1 MKSRNRV
8 LVVDDESLICWSL
21 SKMLERAGYEVD
33 TANSGSEAREKFE
46 SFNPDMAILDI
57 CLPDVDGLDLLR
69 EFKALDEDLL
79 VLMITAEALS
89 ESVFRAFKLGA
100 EDYIGKPFN
109 LDAVEEV
116 VQRAFEKRKLVKRA
130 NTFHKQLRKKFD
142 YDQLV
147 GTSPEM
153 IELFK
158 MIGVCS
164 ASDCKT
170 VLILGESGTGKEL
183 VARAIHKQSAR
194 SDSPFI
200 DVNCASIP
208 ENLFE
213 NEFFGHERGAYT
225 DAGNREQGVFEQ
237 AEGGTLFLDEI
248 GDMPLATQAKILKV
262 IETKKLRRLGGKDD
276 VEVDVRIVAATNQNL
291 LKMVEDGTFRG
302 DLYYRLNMMSLNLVP
317 LRDRKQCIP
326 SIVNYF
332 IERLNDEYG
341 RTIKGISE
349 GALETVM
356 AYDWP
361 GNVRELRNAIERA
374 MMLEQGAELSPA
386 CFCLESRGKC
396 AEQVAGPTAAA
407 TEPAEPA
414 RTEDGHVAVVLPPEG
429 ISIEEIE
436 KQYIQQALGRYNGN
450 QTKAAKCL
458 GISFDTLR
466 YRRKKFGL
474 EDWPPK
480 KDSANEKK
488 SGIDELE
495 PISSRRARSHEPRET
510 QAKNGY
516 A

>member
-1 MKSRNRV
+1 
-8 LVVDDESLICWSL
+8 
-21 SKMLERAGYEVD
+21 MLEKAGYEVA
-33 TANSGSEAREKFE
+33 TAGSGRDAREVFAN
-46 SFNPDMAILDI
+46 FQPDMAILDI
-57 CLPDVDGLDLLR
+57 CLPDADGLELLQ
-69 EFKALDEDLL
+69 EFKALNEDLL

-116 VQRAFEKRKLVKRA
+116 IERAFEKRKLAKRA
-130 NTFHKQLRKKFD
+130 NIFHKQLRKKFD
-142 YDQLV
+142 HDQLV
-147 GTSPEM
+147 GTSPKM
-153 IELFK
+153 IELFR
-158 MIGVCS
+158 MIGVCA

-170 VLILGESGTGKEL
+170 VLVLGESGTGKEL

-194 SDSPFI
+194 SDAPFI

-262 IETKKLRRLGGKDD
+262 IETKKLRRLGGKND

-291 LKMVEDGTFRG
+291 PNMVEEGKFRG
-302 DLYYRLNMMSLNLVP
+302 DLYYRLNMMCLDLLP
-317 LRDRKQCIP
+317 LRERKQCIP

-341 RTIKGISE
+341 RSVSGITDD
-349 GALETVM
+349 ALDIIM

-374 MMLEQGAELSPA
+374 MMLEQSPVLSSN
-386 CFCLESRGKC
+386 CFVLESRSQGRQTSEK
-396 AEQVAGPTAAA
+396 QVDIESEETSFPG
-407 TEPAEPA
+407 
-414 RTEDGHVAVVLPPEG
+414 VVLPPEG

-480 KDSANEKK
+480 KDPATVAK
-488 SGIDELE
+488 STLDGLE
-495 PISSRRARSHEPRET
+495 PISARRARAHEPRENRSKNRF
-510 QAKNGY
+510 AK
-516 A
+516 

>member
-1 MKSRNRV
+1 MKSRFKV

-21 SKMLERAGYEVD
+21 SKMLERVGYEVA

-46 SFNPDMAILDI
+46 SFKPDMAILDI
-57 CLPDVDGLDLLR
+57 CLPDADGLELLR

-116 VQRAFEKRKLVKRA
+116 VERAFEKRKLVKRA
-130 NTFHKQLRKKFD
+130 NTFHRQLRKKFD

-147 GTSPEM
+147 GTSPKM

-158 MIGVCS
+158 MIGVCA

-194 SDSPFI
+194 SDAPFI

-262 IETKKLRRLGGKDD
+262 IETKKLRRLGGKND

-291 LKMVEDGTFRG
+291 PKMVEDGTFRG
-302 DLYYRLNMMSLNLVP
+302 DLFYRLNMMCLDLLP
-317 LRDRKQCIP
+317 LRLRKQCIP

-332 IERLNDEYG
+332 IERLNEEYG
-341 RTIKGISE
+341 RSIKGISDE
-349 GALETVM
+349 ALEVVL

-374 MMLEQGAELSPA
+374 MMLEQGAELSA
-386 CFCLESRGKC
+386 SCFCLESRGNC
-396 AEQVAGPTAAA
+396 QVETGEERPSS
-407 TEPAEPA
+407 EPAEAAPS
-414 RTEDGHVAVVLPPEG
+414 GVVLPPEG

-480 KDSANEKK
+480 KDSSAEAK
-488 SGIDELE
+488 SGIDDLE
-495 PISSRRARSHEPRET
+495 PISSRRARAHEPLEN
-510 QAKNGY
+510 QSKNGY
-516 A
+516 AR

>member
-1 MKSRNRV
+1 MGSRNKV

-21 SKMLERAGYEVD
+21 SKMLERAGYEVE
-33 TANSGSEAREKFE
+33 TANSGCEARKIFA
-46 SFNPDMAILDI
+46 SFKPDMAILDI
-57 CLPDVDGLDLLR
+57 CLPDDDGLELLR
-69 EFKALDEDLL
+69 EFKEDDEDLL

-130 NTFHKQLRKKFD
+130 NTFHRQLRKKFD

-147 GTSPEM
+147 GTSPKM

-194 SDSPFI
+194 NDAPFI

-262 IETKKLRRLGGKDD
+262 IETKKLRRLGGKND
-276 VEVDVRIVAATNQNL
+276 VEVDVRIVAATNQDL
-291 LKMVEDGTFRG
+291 LKMVEEGTFRG
-302 DLYYRLNMMSLNLVP
+302 DLYYRLNMMCLNLPP
-317 LRDRKQCIP
+317 LRERKQCVP

-332 IERLNDEYG
+332 IERLNEEYG
-341 RTIKGISE
+341 RSIKGIAE
-349 GALETVM
+349 DALDIILD
-356 AYDWP
+356 YDWP

-374 MMLEQGAELSPA
+374 MMLEQGNVLSRS

-396 AEQVAGPTAAA
+396 EEKKQEAVSDVNDAVDDVE
-407 TEPAEPA
+407 TE
-414 RTEDGHVAVVLPPEG
+414 TDGAAVVLPPGG

-480 KDSANEKK
+480 KDSAEEKK
-488 SGIDELE
+488 SGIDGLE
-495 PISSRRARSHEPRET
+495 PISSRRARSHEPREK

>member
-1 MKSRNRV
+1 MKSRNKV

-21 SKMLERAGYEVD
+21 SKMLERAGYEVA
-33 TANSGSEAREKFE
+33 TANSGSEARQIFA
-46 SFNPDMAILDI
+46 SFKPDMAILDI

-69 EFKALDEDLL
+69 EFKQEDEDLL

-130 NTFHKQLRKKFD
+130 NTFHRQLRKKFD

-147 GTSPEM
+147 GTSPKM
-153 IELFK
+153 IDLFK
-158 MIGVCS
+158 MIGVCA

-194 SDSPFI
+194 NDAPFI

-262 IETKKLRRLGGKDD
+262 IETKKLRRLGGKND

-302 DLYYRLNMMSLNLVP
+302 DLYYRLNMMCLDLLP
-317 LRDRKQCIP
+317 LRERKQCIP

-332 IERLNDEYG
+332 IERLNEEYG
-341 RTIKGISE
+341 RSIKGIAE
-349 GALETVM
+349 DALDIIM

-374 MMLEQGAELSPA
+374 MMLEQGNVLSRG

-396 AEQVAGPTAAA
+396 QEEPLPEEVASEPEEAAECADAGRAS
-407 TEPAEPA
+407 
-414 RTEDGHVAVVLPPEG
+414 VVLPPEG

-480 KDSANEKK
+480 KDSAMEKK

-495 PISSRRARSHEPRET
+495 PISSRRARSHEPREN

>member
-1 MKSRNRV
+1 MKSRNKV

-21 SKMLERAGYEVD
+21 SKMLERAGFQVD
-33 TANSGSEAREKFE
+33 TANSGNEAREKFE
-46 SFNPDMAILDI
+46 SFKPDMAILDI

-116 VQRAFEKRKLVKRA
+116 VQRAFEKRKLVQRA
-130 NTFHKQLRKKFD
+130 NTFHRQLRKKFD

-147 GTSPEM
+147 GTSPKM

-194 SDSPFI
+194 SDAPFI

-225 DAGNREQGVFEQ
+225 DAGNREMGVFEQ

-262 IETKKLRRLGGKDD
+262 IESKKLRRLGGKND
-276 VEVDVRIVAATNQNL
+276 VEVDVRIVAATNQKL
-291 LKMVEDGTFRG
+291 LQMVEEGTFRG
-302 DLYYRLNMMSLNLVP
+302 DLFYRLNMMCLDLLP
-317 LRDRKQCIP
+317 LRERKQCIP

-341 RTIKGISE
+341 RTINGISDE
-349 GALETVM
+349 ALQVIL

-374 MMLEQGAELSPA
+374 MMLEQGTMLTVG
-386 CFCLESRGKC
+386 CFCLESRGNC
-396 AEQVAGPTAAA
+396 AEKKEELSGANDAANEA
-407 TEPAEPA
+407 AQG
-414 RTEDGHVAVVLPPEG
+414 DVVLPPG
-429 ISIEEIE
+429 GVSIEEIE

-480 KDSANEKK
+480 KDTSDEEK
-488 SGIDELE
+488 SGIDDLE
-495 PISSRRARSHEPRET
+495 PISSRRARSHEPLEN
-510 QAKNGY
+510 QQKNGY
-516 A
+516 V